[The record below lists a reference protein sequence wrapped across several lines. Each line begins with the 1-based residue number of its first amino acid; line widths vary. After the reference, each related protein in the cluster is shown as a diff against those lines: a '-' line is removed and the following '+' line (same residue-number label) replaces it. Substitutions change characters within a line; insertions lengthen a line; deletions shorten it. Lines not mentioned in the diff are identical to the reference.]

1 MTAEREVLVPDIGDF
16 KDIDVI
22 EILVKPGDTIQVET
36 PLITIESDKAAME
49 VPSPYA
55 GIVKDIRV
63 KVGEKVA
70 EGSAILVL
78 SRQRTMLRPRTS
90 RISRRQRPHARH
102 AQGRSTPCRP
112 DAGTAGR
119 ASARCRDGPR

>member
-16 KDIDVI
+16 KDVDVI
-22 EILVKPGDTIQVET
+22 EILVKPGDAIQVET
-36 PLITIESDKAAME
+36 PLITIESDKAVIE

-70 EGSAILVL
+70 SVVRVPAPFVGGMISSCLIIVAPMCRVAPISLP
-78 SRQRTMLRPRTS
+78 STS
-90 RISRRQRPHARH
+90 IAPISPMPMCA
-102 AQGRSTPCRP
+102 TPCGKR
-112 DAGTAGR
+112 
-119 ASARCRDGPR
+119 SECLV